1 MARMT
6 SPAPPAY
13 STAVARPGLSRARLV
28 AILLVIA
35 VIGYAIWQFP
45 TWLRM
50 AEVGSAYGARMGCS
64 CRYVQ
69 GRDIQSCATDAEPGM
84 EIVSL
89 TDLPEGKAVRA
100 SVPLLASREARYEGA
115 TGCVLVPND

>member
-1 MARMT
+1 MT
-6 SPAPPAY
+6 SPAPPAN
-13 STAVARPGLSRARLV
+13 STAVTRSGLSRARLV
-28 AILLVIA
+28 AVIIGVA
-35 VIGYAIWQFP
+35 IIGYAVWQFP

-89 TDLPEGKAVRA
+89 TDLPEEKAVRA

-115 TGCVLVPND
+115 TGCVLVPAD

>member
-6 SPAPPAY
+6 SPAPPAD
-13 STAVARPGLSRARLV
+13 STAVKRTGLSRAKLI
-28 AILLVIA
+28 AIILGIA
-35 VIGYAIWQFP
+35 VIGYAVWQFP

-69 GRDIQSCATDAEPGM
+69 GRDIESCATDAEPGM

-89 TDLPEGKAVRA
+89 TDLPEEKAVRA
-100 SVPLLASREARYEGA
+100 SVPMLASREARFDGA
-115 TGCVLVPND
+115 TGCVLIPED

>member
-1 MARMT
+1 MT
-6 SPAPPAY
+6 SPAPPAD
-13 STAVARPGLSRARLV
+13 STAVSRPGHSRAKIV
-28 AILLVIA
+28 AIILAVA
-35 VIGYAIWQFP
+35 VIGYTVWQFP

-69 GRDIQSCATDAEPGM
+69 GRDIASCATDAEPGM

-89 TDLPEGKAVRA
+89 TDLPEEKAVRA

-115 TGCVLVPND
+115 TGCVLVAED